1 MSCFPTSR
9 AASALINYRLL
20 AHSRPTNFPFYNSAH
35 QSLKASYPSS
45 NLYSRFIQPSKQY
58 STETRSTQT
67 ESDTS
72 TVQKNT
78 DSKAAANTNSSN
90 PLQPNLTL
98 NASKKPIRFSKSTSF
113 LQKIFSPFV
122 PQYQSIQ
129 IGQNIYSTCS
139 FTEEQYD
146 QFWLKQ
152 ANMNPS
158 FQSWFSIT
166 LLYVWLNLTRLRSV
180 EHSKFYKQQLI
191 DSFFAEAEE
200 RIKKTGINSGKIV
213 NDSLKDLTANYFG
226 CIMSFDEGLITNDA
240 VLAGS
245 VWRNILSNCENAEVL
260 YLVVLYIRRQL
271 KMLDQL
277 DNSAFILG
285 KYKFEDI
292 NDFYN
297 SHHNL

>member
-1 MSCFPTSR
+1 MSCFHTNR
-9 AASALINYRLL
+9 AVSALIKHRLI
-20 AHSRPTNFPFYNSAH
+20 AHSRPKYSPINNSAYEC
-35 QSLKASYPSS
+35 LKTSYHSS
-45 NLYSRFIQPSKQY
+45 NLYSRFTLASKHY
-58 STETRSTQT
+58 STEPKNTET
-67 ESDTS
+67 ESDKS
-72 TVQKNT
+72 TAQKNSV
-78 DSKAAANTNSSN
+78 SKSAANSNSSE

-98 NASKKPIRFSKSTSF
+98 NAPKKTIRFTKSTGF

-200 RIKKTGINSGKIV
+200 RIKKAGINSGKIV

-277 DNSAFILG
+277 DNNSFILG

-297 SHHNL
+297 SHHKL